1 MPRARAHHLAHRTLA
16 GTAALLF
23 EQDLHPGEL
32 KDMVSSP
39 AGATIAGI
47 RVLEQS
53 QLRSA
58 LMEAVV
64 RAADRSRELG

>member
-1 MPRARAHHLAHRTLA
+1 MSVN
-16 GTAALLF
+16 LLK
-23 EQDLHPGEL
+23 LVGL
-32 KDMVSSP
+32 RLGNLNKGSSP